1 MSTEIERCQRWRR
14 RFREKLTSI
23 EGSDGTDPSKT
34 AQRKCDGSEFGD
46 LVSSEKNGKCIT
58 FRLEKVDTTSGLV
71 LTTMIRLVQ
80 SLRLILVD
88 LPLVTYLPTI
98 V

>member
-1 MSTEIERCQRWRR
+1 MPTME
-14 RFREKLTSI
+14 TSI
-23 EGSDGTDPSKT
+23 PGKTSRALKESDGTDPSKT
-34 AQRKCDGSEFGD
+34 AQRKCDGSE
-46 LVSSEKNGKCIT
+46 LVIS
-58 FRLEKVDTTSGLV
+58 FRVRKMESASRSVLKKLTPVTTSGFV